1 MNSSL
6 SSFWVIALNR
16 LIDRLGTGKAGAVIF
31 VLIQL
36 IALAVACTYYYISL
50 GEVPWLE
57 VVGMLVFA
65 AILAPLFI
73 ISIFDINH
81 QLSAS
86 NHYIESATKQEK
98 LLNQSLKE
106 NIRRL
111 NNEIDDRKL
120 AFQAKRR
127 AIEELRRE
135 IAERKRTQQEL
146 DEQEVLLR
154 SIVDSSPD
162 LFYYRDNSGRFAG
175 CNRMFEEVMGL
186 SSEQLIGRR
195 ADDIFGK
202 GLTPSVLNT
211 DNEVQQNHVSVTLDV
226 SCQVNKEL
234 RWFEMRKVP
243 FFNPTN
249 EYIGLLGFGR
259 DITSRKR
266 AEQDLETAY
275 KDKGKFIA
283 TLSHELRTPLNGIV
297 GLTRMLLDTELND
310 DQRSWCNTVFSS
322 AETLGNIFNDIIDLD
337 KVDREQLDIACESVN
352 LADFLNDIF
361 NFGGLIAQQ
370 KDLEFKVHQDGV
382 FDVHVEI
389 DPTRLRQVLWNLINN
404 AVKFTQQG
412 TVTLDCKRVY
422 RGQTSYLEISVSDT
436 GIGIAKDE
444 LSRIFDLYY
453 KVPDLSGGNAL
464 GSGIG
469 LAVSR
474 ALILAMEGDINV
486 DSNVGEGSTFN
497 IEIPLVL
504 TEQPVQQVY
513 DGRPLNILLVE
524 DVPLNADIA
533 INLLEQ
539 RGHDVIWAETG
550 EDALSFIETEDDLDL
565 VLLDMQLP
573 DINGDQVAR
582 IVRSREEFDHLPLV
596 ALTANVRRAE
606 EDLAGVTMQGSLAK
620 PINTRKL
627 DGVLAELFPHSTK
640 EVEVEDKSHDK
651 KSTLIATQDSEL
663 LDIETL
669 EDFVESMGAQ
679 SFLRG
684 VQLFE
689 KLWPNYLKELEQA
702 LEHKQY
708 SEYKS
713 VAHKLKGAAGSVAL
727 KVVQQL
733 AKRMEDNAE
742 TAEDSQLAQWLIEL
756 VSDIEKGLKA
766 LHQVLD
772 VAD

>member
-1 MNSSL
+1 
-6 SSFWVIALNR
+6 
-16 LIDRLGTGKAGAVIF
+16 
-31 VLIQL
+31 
-36 IALAVACTYYYISL
+36 
-50 GEVPWLE
+50 
-57 VVGMLVFA
+57 
-65 AILAPLFI
+65 
-73 ISIFDINH
+73 
-81 QLSAS
+81 
-86 NHYIESATKQEK
+86 
-98 LLNQSLKE
+98 
-106 NIRRL
+106 
-111 NNEIDDRKL
+111 
-120 AFQAKRR
+120 
-127 AIEELRRE
+127 
-135 IAERKRTQQEL
+135 
-146 DEQEVLLR
+146 
-154 SIVDSSPD
+154 
-162 LFYYRDNSGRFAG
+162 
-175 CNRMFEEVMGL
+175 
-186 SSEQLIGRR
+186 
-195 ADDIFGK
+195 
-202 GLTPSVLNT
+202 
-211 DNEVQQNHVSVTLDV
+211 
-226 SCQVNKEL
+226 
-234 RWFEMRKVP
+234 
-243 FFNPTN
+243 
-249 EYIGLLGFGR
+249 
-259 DITSRKR
+259 
-266 AEQDLETAY
+266 
-275 KDKGKFIA
+275 
-283 TLSHELRTPLNGIV
+283 
-297 GLTRMLLDTELND
+297 MLLDTELND

-422 RGQTSYLEISVSDT
+422 RGHTSYLEISVSDT

-474 ALILAMEGDINV
+474 ALILAMEGDIHV
-486 DSNVGEGSTFN
+486 DSNEGEGSTFS

-640 EVEVEDKSHDK
+640 EVEVEDKSFDK
-651 KSTLIATQDSEL
+651 KSTLITTQDSEL

-772 VAD
+772 LAD

>member
-1 MNSSL
+1 MKHTP

-16 LIDRLGTGKAGAVIF
+16 LVARFGSLKAGVILF
-31 VLIQL
+31 LLVQL
-36 IALAVACTYYYISL
+36 ISLGCFFTYYYVAL
-50 GEVPWLE
+50 GHIPWLDLIGMMLF
-57 VVGMLVFA
+57 VVV
-65 AILAPLFI
+65 LAPVFI
-73 ISIFDINH
+73 SSLLDINQ
-81 QLSAS
+81 QLNAS
-86 NHYIESATKQEK
+86 NNYIESATQQEN

-146 DEQEVLLR
+146 DAQEVLLR

-162 LFYYRDNSGRFAG
+162 LFYYRDNSGLFAG
-175 CNRMFEEVMGL
+175 CNRMFEQVTGFHSNE
-186 SSEQLIGRR
+186 LIGKN
-195 ADDIFGK
+195 AEDIFGENS
-202 GLTPSVLNT
+202 LPSVLKT
-211 DNEVQQNHVSVTLDV
+211 DSDVQKNHVSITLDV
-226 SCQVNKEL
+226 SCLVADEL

-243 FFNPTN
+243 FFNAN
-249 EYIGLLGFGR
+249 REYIGLLGFGR
-259 DITSRKR
+259 DITSRKQ

-297 GLTRMLLDTELND
+297 GLTRMLLDTELSQE
-310 DQRSWCNTVFSS
+310 QRSWSNTVFSS

-337 KVDREQLDIACESVN
+337 KVDREQLDIACESIN

-370 KDLEFKVHQDGV
+370 KELEFKVSQSGV
-382 FDVHVEI
+382 FDIHVEI

-404 AVKFTQQG
+404 AVKFTSHG
-412 TVTLDCKRVY
+412 KVTLSCKREY
-422 RGQTSYLEISVSDT
+422 RGSSSYLSINITDT
-436 GIGIAKDE
+436 GIGIPENE

-453 KVPDLSGGNAL
+453 KVPDISGGNAL

-474 ALILAMEGDINV
+474 ALILAMDGDINV
-486 DSNVGEGSTFN
+486 ASEVGKGSTFN
-497 IEIPLVL
+497 IDIPLVL
-504 TEQPVQQVY
+504 TEQPLQQVY

-524 DVPLNADIA
+524 DVPLNAEIA
-533 INLLEQ
+533 TNLLEQ

-550 EDALSFIETEDDLDL
+550 EDALSFIETEDDLDI

-573 DINGDQVAR
+573 DINGDQIAR
-582 IVRSREEFDHLPLV
+582 IVRSRKEFDGLPLV

-606 EDLAGVTMQGSLAK
+606 EDLAGVKMQGSLAK

-627 DGVLAELFPHSTK
+627 DNVLARLFPHSTK
-640 EVEVEDKSHDK
+640 SITEQASSSLPTNFAMADVDQAI
-651 KSTLIATQDSEL
+651 LDSET
-663 LDIETL
+663 IT
-669 EDFVESMGAQ
+669 DFFESMGVAP
-679 SFLRG
+679 FARG

-689 KLWPNYLKELEQA
+689 KLWPTYIAELNSA
-702 LEHKQY
+702 LDGKIF

-727 KVVQQL
+727 RAVQQR
-733 AKRMEDNAE
+733 AKYMEDNAE
-742 TAEDSQLAQWLIEL
+742 SADLEQLSRWLDEL
-756 VSDIEKGLKA
+756 PSEIEKGLKA
-766 LHQVLD
+766 LNLVIENNH
-772 VAD
+772 

>member
-1 MNSSL
+1 MISSPT
-6 SSFWVIALNR
+6 SFWVLALNR
-16 LIDRLGTGKAGAVIF
+16 LIDRFGTGKAGAVIF
-31 VLIQL
+31 ILIQL

-50 GEVPWLE
+50 GKIPWLE

-81 QLSAS
+81 HLNTS
-86 NHYIESATKQEK
+86 NNYIESATKQEK

-146 DEQEVLLR
+146 DDQEVLLR

-162 LFYYRDNSGRFAG
+162 LFYYRDNSGCFAG
-175 CNRMFEEVMGL
+175 CNKMFEEVMGL
-186 SSEQLIGRR
+186 SSELLIGRR

-202 GLTPSVLNT
+202 GQTPSVLNT

-226 SCQVNKEL
+226 SCKVNNDL

-243 FFNPTN
+243 FFNPNN

-259 DITSRKR
+259 DITSRKQ

-297 GLTRMLLDTELND
+297 GLTRMLLDTELSGE
-310 DQRSWCNTVFSS
+310 QRSWCNTVFSS

-370 KDLEFKVHQDGV
+370 KDLEFKVMQEGV

-412 TVTLDCKRVY
+412 TITLDCKRVY
-422 RGQTSYLEISVSDT
+422 RGSKSFLEISVSDT
-436 GIGIAKDE
+436 GIGIESDE
-444 LSRIFDLYY
+444 LGRIFDLYY

-474 ALILAMEGDINV
+474 ALILAMEGDIHV
-486 DSNVGEGSTFN
+486 DSVMGQGSTFN

-524 DVPLNADIA
+524 DVPLNAEIA
-533 INLLEQ
+533 TNLLEQ
-539 RGHDVIWAETG
+539 RGHEVIWAETG

-582 IVRSREEFDHLPLV
+582 IVRSREEFNALPLV

-606 EDLAGVTMQGSLAK
+606 EDLAGVEMQGSLAK

-627 DGVLAELFPHSTK
+627 DSVLAELFPHSTK
-640 EVEVEDKSHDK
+640 EVEFEQVTAIKQSNIETADSH
-651 KSTLIATQDSEL
+651 L
-663 LDIETL
+663 LDMETL
-669 EDFVESMGAQ
+669 EDFVDSMGVD
-679 SFLRG
+679 SFKRG

-689 KLWPNYLKELEQA
+689 KLWPNYSEELKLA
-702 LEHKQY
+702 LQEKSY

-733 AKRMEDNAE
+733 AKKMEDNAE
-742 TAEDSQLAQWLIEL
+742 TAEDAQLEAWLVDL
-756 VSDIEKGLKA
+756 VKDIEKGLKA
-766 LHQVLD
+766 LNLVLD
-772 VAD
+772 ATD